1 MFAKAIHRFA
11 LNIYVVFFTIFVMLY
26 FWNLFNAK
34 CFGLRQSAFA
44 KLSRNKGFLAIAAA
58 ILVGQILIVQFGG
71 SIFRTVPLSVRDWL
85 LIIAGTSVVLWIG
98 ELLRLD
104 LFKSRRQ
111 VGTLLPRNN

>member
-1 MFAKAIHRFA
+1 
-11 LNIYVVFFTIFVMLY
+11 MLQ

-44 KLSRNKGFLAIAAA
+44 KVSRNKGFLAIAAA
-58 ILVGQILIVQFGG
+58 ILIGQILIVQFGG

-104 LFKSRRQ
+104 LFKSRRK
-111 VGTLLPRNN
+111 VVHLADRK